1 MLSNSHSY
9 PQYIDEARKE
19 QALNLWRSGGVVA
32 FPTETVYG
40 LGADARNGEA
50 VAHIYALKSRPRFNP
65 LIIHVADTTIAK
77 RYVEWT
83 PMAEALARFWPG
95 PLTLVLKRKGEI
107 ADITA
112 AGGDTVGVRIP
123 AHPVTH
129 ALLEAFDGPI
139 AAPSANRSGRI
150 SPTTAQHVEREF
162 GADLP
167 LIIDG
172 GACIV
177 GLEST
182 VIDVSGEKP
191 CLLRP
196 GAITRAM
203 LEEALGQPLH
213 EAPGDDRLKSPG
225 MLASHYAPGK
235 PLRLNAT
242 ACEAGEGLLAFGPD
256 VPAAETVL
264 QLSATGDLNEA
275 AANLFACL
283 RALDEHP
290 HVTRIAAMHVPDMG
304 VGEAINDRLRRAAAP
319 KDA

>member
-1 MLSNSHSY
+1 M
-9 PQYIDEARKE
+9 
-19 QALNLWRSGGVVA
+19 A

-65 LIIHVADTTIAK
+65 LIIHLADAETAK

-83 PMAEALARFWPG
+83 PMAESLARFWPG
-95 PLTLVLKRKGEI
+95 PLTLVLKRKGDI

-123 AHPVTH
+123 SHPYAHQ
-129 ALLEAFDGPI
+129 LLKAFDGPI

-150 SPTTAQHVEREF
+150 SPTTAEHVDMEF
-162 GADLP
+162 GPDLP
-167 LIIDG
+167 LLIDG
-172 GACIV
+172 GPCIV

-182 VIDVSGEKP
+182 VIDVSGEHP
-191 CLLRP
+191 QLLRP

-203 LEEALGQPLH
+203 LEEALGRSLH
-213 EAPGDDRLKSPG
+213 VAEASGTLKSPG
-225 MLASHYAPGK
+225 LLASHYAPSK

-242 ACEAGEGLLAFGPD
+242 TCEPGEGILAFGPEI
-256 VPAAETVL
+256 PPSEIAM
-264 QLSATGDLNEA
+264 QLSLNSDMSEA
-275 AANLFACL
+275 AANLFTCL
-283 RALDEHP
+283 RTLDAHP
-290 HVTRIAAMHVPDMG
+290 HVTRIAAMHIPDIG